1 MSLHVFGSNT
11 FSGSNGLL
19 SNVSGIRRQQVSR
32 LNAYVRGKR
41 ASPKQARALR
51 KAQYKEKLAMSN
63 LPKDVRISLAA
74 NPLQLGAPRCFKV
87 LLAGKDVVVDAKL
100 HDKSRFVDEGH
111 HIHFAQFGIPGK
123 GVRLNHEWIN
133 PDHITVS
140 ANHRVYTLKT
150 QDGDGNPFNMH
161 IDFTQ
166 LSRPVGHIE
175 TADGYLAMTLEPYA
189 LSFNVNV
196 SANTGAGY
204 DSATNTLTWDEN
216 STQWKA
222 ANWEQNSMIFS
233 YDTVAVKSPFGS
245 PILINEVSFEDTKN
259 SEVSQFTASQYPLE
273 YVSIFQDINRNGKTM
288 PACVTTIKPAFVM
301 SPPTVRTSDTIKSVF
316 PQDSIFQFD
325 ELGVNFTGAYRI
337 TQDGSTP
344 PVYAVVGTGV
354 MPANQVTTREAT
366 NKSRSLFETK
376 ITPYPRI
383 FSMSRNDISS
393 SLPITGLL
401 NNDPMSPS
409 TTDPTGYVDTVS
421 QTANQDFH
429 DIVCY
434 YMDPDIHTTF
444 ISATPTVLSDSTV
457 QAIATDSPDNAAFY
471 KTLQVPYVTSIL
483 GSSTLPEGKQCNAVR
498 SNAQLRELPANSPIY
513 QRQSDA
519 LYRHRFLQLFPAIQS
534 YLDDQA
540 NTDYAALIASAGATM
555 AADIKAKAAGIVPS
569 NPQDVKAAAD
579 ALTSALADLQ
589 SLQDWATSQKLF
601 YAFEL
606 YWYCENYFLPVLIAQ
621 SADGSLSASVART
634 MKKLT
639 LIFGVLENGQQ
650 NPNGKSF
657 TEAFNDLVRLFQMSS
672 IIPQFV
678 DPNTT
683 SGDLDSLEK
692 EMLQQFYHDN
702 ISSSDPNIV
711 QEAQNAQQLA
721 ADDTLRRNFF
731 NSLATSMAFG
741 GSLGSWATIAQLN
754 QEFLDAAGWYK
765 KLVNAAGLTST
776 FLRTSCIAF
785 MIMPMLN
792 AFGGWGGMSA
802 TQKATWAITAADL
815 GLTFLVKTIQGA
827 LRLYYFWDDLGSFA
841 PRLKAL
847 FGFGKFVE
855 NLPDAA
861 AETQNIFAQWFIR
874 GNRELR
880 DIGGEGLLEAQEVT
894 TGMKIFGR
902 SAGEFLTNCVGAV
915 LAGVNIVMS
924 AIDLAKTSDPL
935 EKAMDS
941 LMIAS
946 GGLQLLAIGANWA
959 VTAEIVTSDLAVSI
973 FETVAAVAGP
983 LAIAAAFA
991 GLVIVIVMA
1000 FTDSTPPNPIQDFVD
1015 KYAEPAGLKMDFDT
1029 AIDYL
1034 NVVPPDSSATSLN
1047 GISFE
1052 AQPTGSS
1059 SPSAIQLGVQVG
1071 TAPAEFSIQP
1081 GASITYL
1088 PDTCW
1093 NVSTDYQGI
1102 TTIYT
1107 YYVDVNNNQQPLC
1120 LAETSDGSL
1129 QALPPPAK
1137 TTKDA
1142 QGNDVP
1148 VDPSV
1153 YQQAVSMQQW
1163 TFTTKSAPQT
1173 TTRTIGSSTT
1183 TYVTSAQFVATRNN
1197 RFLTLKKQSDGTSI
1211 IDLDTVDN
1219 SGNPNSD
1226 PMRAV
1231 VWTLTLQSMSPSD
1244 FSYLQQNWQLNTNQ
1258 TDEQNSVTFSGA
1270 TSDPLSWSITPA
1282 LPSFLTLGSTDG
1294 TICQVSGV
1302 KPAVTPATEF
1312 TVTASI
1318 NILGKTYSKTAEV
1331 TISVVD
1337 PSAGSAALTALLETI
1352 NGDGGVITSGFAPA
1366 PKENGFKAR
1375 ATFTQASSTP
1385 AANGGLA
1392 QSLRRNVSLQDD
1404 AVDFEKL
1411 QENYAVFLQSAPG
1424 LFLWQQPQPVQLNQH
1439 YTATAAI
1446 DKMQNSL
1453 TGSWDRMTSPFT
1465 SDNISYESI
1474 YFPSPAACPPP
1485 GTNDPLDYHG
1495 AAEAFVVQSIYNGDG
1510 YAQVRSSI
1518 ECY

>member
-51 KAQYKEKLAMSN
+51 KAQYKEKLATSN

-196 SANTGAGY
+196 SANAGAGY

-245 PILINEVSFEDTKN
+245 PILINEVSFEDTK
-259 SEVSQFTASQYPLE
+259 TA
-273 YVSIFQDINRNGKTM
+273 RNGKTM

-354 MPANQVTTREAT
+354 MPVNQVTTREAT

-483 GSSTLPEGKQCNAVR
+483 GNSTLPEGKQCNAVR

-702 ISSSDPNIV
+702 ISSSDPNVV

-880 DIGGEGLLEAQEVT
+880 DMGGEGLLEAQEVT

-924 AIDLAKTSDPL
+924 AINLAKTSDPL

-1000 FTDSTPPNPIQDFVD
+1000 FTDSTPPNPVQDFVD

-1052 AQPTGSS
+1052 AQLTGSS
-1059 SPSAIQLGVQVG
+1059 SPSAIQLGVQ
-1071 TAPAEFSIQP
+1071 
-1081 GASITYL
+1081 
-1088 PDTCW
+1088 
-1093 NVSTDYQGI
+1093 
-1102 TTIYT
+1102 
-1107 YYVDVNNNQQPLC
+1107 
-1120 LAETSDGSL
+1120 
-1129 QALPPPAK
+1129 
-1137 TTKDA
+1137 
-1142 QGNDVP
+1142 
-1148 VDPSV
+1148 
-1153 YQQAVSMQQW
+1153 
-1163 TFTTKSAPQT
+1163 
-1173 TTRTIGSSTT
+1173 
-1183 TYVTSAQFVATRNN
+1183 FVATRNN
-1197 RFLTLKKQSDGTSI
+1197 KFLTLKKQSDGTSI

-1352 NGDGGVITSGFAPA
+1352 NGDGGVITSGFAA
-1366 PKENGFKAR
+1366 TPKENGFKAR